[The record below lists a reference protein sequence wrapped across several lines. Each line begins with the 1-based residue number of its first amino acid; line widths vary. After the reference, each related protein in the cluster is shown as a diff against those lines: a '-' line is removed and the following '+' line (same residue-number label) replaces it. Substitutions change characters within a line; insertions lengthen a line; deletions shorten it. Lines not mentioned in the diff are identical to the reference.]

1 MKNNKSKELMQKFSI
16 FFVLLVLIIVSSVMN
31 PNFLSHRNITNIAVQ
46 LAVATILAYGEMVL
60 IVSGLLDL
68 SSGAVLA
75 LSGVLSVSAY
85 KATGSMAVA
94 FAVSIGVAV
103 IFNMI
108 NALFV
113 ANFALPA
120 FIVTLATQMAARG
133 LALLYT
139 SGQNILQIGKYAV
152 VGQGKI
158 GPVPIPV
165 IFTVLA
171 TIIISYIMNQTR
183 LGRSFY
189 AIGGNEEASIASGI
203 NVVKSKYMAFLING
217 VLVGIAGVLF
227 MARVNAGLPNGAVG
241 YEMEGLTAAIVGG
254 TSFSGGVGT
263 TSGSLIGSFIIG
275 CLNNIMNLQGVDSYI
290 QQVVKGIIIVAAV
303 LYDINFKNKKSP
315 KVILQKKD
323 EKKEPVYCTRCK
335 QKLKDEIKT
344 SKRTFTAQEY
354 FDKFGGLCPDC
365 ATADYAARKNKGEGE

>member
-75 LSGVLSVSAY
+75 LSGVLSVSPS
-85 KATGSMAVA
+85 TSSGSLAVA

-275 CLNNIMNLQGVDSYI
+275 CLFYIMNLQGVDSYI

-323 EKKEPVYCTRCK
+323 EKKEP
-335 QKLKDEIKT
+335 
-344 SKRTFTAQEY
+344 
-354 FDKFGGLCPDC
+354 
-365 ATADYAARKNKGEGE
+365 AAKA

>member
-1 MKNNKSKELMQKFSI
+1 VKNNKSKELMQKFSI

-254 TSFSGGVGT
+254 TSFSGGVGLLNRFLHYRLSEQHHEPAGRRLLHSAGSKGYHHRG
-263 TSGSLIGSFIIG
+263 SGS
-275 CLNNIMNLQGVDSYI
+275 V
-290 QQVVKGIIIVAAV
+290 
-303 LYDINFKNKKSP
+303 
-315 KVILQKKD
+315 
-323 EKKEPVYCTRCK
+323 
-335 QKLKDEIKT
+335 
-344 SKRTFTAQEY
+344 
-354 FDKFGGLCPDC
+354 
-365 ATADYAARKNKGEGE
+365 

>member
-1 MKNNKSKELMQKFSI
+1 MKNGKMSEAMSKYSI
-16 FFVLLVLIIVSSVMN
+16 FFVLFFMIVVSTMMN
-31 PNFLSHRNITNIAVQ
+31 PNFLSQANVTNIAVQ
-46 LAVATILAYGEMVL
+46 LAVATILAYGEMLL

-75 LSGVLSVSAY
+75 LSGVLSVSIY
-85 KATGSMAVA
+85 KATGSMLTA
-94 FAVSIGVAV
+94 FAVAIGVAV

-108 NALFV
+108 NAVFV
-113 ANFALPA
+113 ANFNMPA

-139 SGQNILQIGKYAV
+139 SGQNILQIGDYAI
-152 VGQGKI
+152 VGQGKL
-158 GPVPIPV
+158 GPIPIPV
-165 IFTVLA
+165 IFMVVITV
-171 TIIISYIMNQTR
+171 IIWYILNHTR

-189 AIGGNEEASIASGI
+189 AIGGNEEAAIASGI

-263 TSGSLIGSFIIG
+263 TSGTLVGSFIIG

-290 QQVVKGIIIVAAV
+290 QQVVKGAIIVAAV
-303 LYDINFKNKKSP
+303 LYDIRFKNKKAP
-315 KVILQKKD
+315 KIILQKKD
-323 EKKEPVYCTRCK
+323 E
-335 QKLKDEIKT
+335 
-344 SKRTFTAQEY
+344 
-354 FDKFGGLCPDC
+354 DK
-365 ATADYAARKNKGEGE
+365 AEGAKA